1 MRVIV
6 NCTVNIAYP
15 QISSRQLP
23 HFEVPPDASFAF
35 LSIAA
40 GTAPPSCGGSL
51 AWSSRSPRLKQKN
64 PRVREAFCSVC
75 FGVRSCCDMLLYVAR
90 KSSILSRMV
99 LAATRSIQFFEL
111 SIAMKH
117 HEIFNTPTFVIN
129 CKDLQCFPTFQ
140 TQVRFCASNVHGY
153 TQLTE
158 PESGSSRQN
167 WVLKRKRRKCI
178 STLLW
183 CIISSFDSFV
193 GTPGTRMISG

>member
-111 SIAMKH
+111 SIARKYS
-117 HEIFNTPTFVIN
+117 I
-129 CKDLQCFPTFQ
+129 LQLLWSTARTCSVFRPFKRRCVSVLPMFTGIHSWQ
-140 TQVRFCASNVHGY
+140 SRSQEVHGKI
-153 TQLTE
+153 
-158 PESGSSRQN
+158 ESLNVRGGN
-167 WVLKRKRRKCI
+167 V
-178 STLLW
+178 
-183 CIISSFDSFV
+183 
-193 GTPGTRMISG
+193 